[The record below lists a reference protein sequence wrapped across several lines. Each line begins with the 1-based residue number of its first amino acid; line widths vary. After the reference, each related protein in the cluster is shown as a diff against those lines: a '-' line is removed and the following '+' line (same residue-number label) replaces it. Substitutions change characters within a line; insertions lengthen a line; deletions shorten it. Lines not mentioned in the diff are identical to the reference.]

1 MPSIFIF
8 LLFYLIPLLG
18 SWALLPVAL
27 VSQHSQHGASQ
38 GHHRDHVGA
47 LAGGFLGGSGP
58 LLVVSI

>member
-18 SWALLPVAL
+18 SWALLL
-27 VSQHSQHGASQ
+27 VSQHSWHRDSQ
-38 GHHRDHVGA
+38 GHHRDHEGA
-47 LAGGFLGGSGP
+47 LVGGFLGGSRP